1 MVILN
6 SDDKRLKFYGRM
18 VDNVD
23 LSSVIAEMD
32 KVEIPEG
39 VIYEPSIDNLEATA
53 SYADLKRVG
62 FGETDIQLGYCIGKN
77 TLLNAVEYHRSSEI
91 NIFDTDAVLLLGKRE
106 DIEDDNSYD
115 TSKVEAFL
123 FKKGTAVEL
132 YATTLHYAPCTAP
145 GQDGFKVG
153 VVLPRGTNYPLEGE
167 HINVAQGASTEDA
180 LLTATNKWLIA
191 HPDAAGEAGHFMGL
205 KGENIDISK

>member
-1 MVILN
+1 MEFIS
-6 SDDKRLKFYGRM
+6 SDDKRLKKYGRM

-23 LSSVIAEMD
+23 LTTVIEAMD
-32 KVEIPEG
+32 KVAIPEN
-39 VIYEPSIDNLEATA
+39 VVYEPSIAELEATA

-62 FGETDIQLGYCIGKN
+62 FGEEDIQLGYCIGKN

-91 NIFDTDAVLLLGKRE
+91 NVFDTDAVLLLGKRE

-145 GQDGFKVG
+145 GNDGFKVG
-153 VVLPRGTNYPLEGE
+153 VVLPRGTNYPLNES
-167 HINVAQGASTEDA
+167 HIDVSKGASTEDA
-180 LLTATNKWLIA
+180 LLTANNKWLIA

-205 KGENIDISK
+205 KGENIDIAK

>member
-23 LSSVIAEMD
+23 LTSVIAEMD

-106 DIEDDNSYD
+106 DIEDDNTYD

-145 GQDGFKVG
+145 GNDGFKVG

-167 HINVAQGASTEDA
+167 HINVSEGSKTEDA